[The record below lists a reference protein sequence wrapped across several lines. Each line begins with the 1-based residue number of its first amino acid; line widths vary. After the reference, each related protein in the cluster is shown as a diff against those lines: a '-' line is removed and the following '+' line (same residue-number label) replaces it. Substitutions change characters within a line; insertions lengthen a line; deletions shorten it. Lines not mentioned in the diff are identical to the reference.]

1 MQNLVSIFLLI
12 LLTLP
17 SVMAADFQ
25 KGVKAAN
32 SGDFVVALKEFR
44 PLAEQGHARA
54 QFNLGVMYDNGY
66 GVAEDNSQA
75 VYWYRK
81 AAEQG
86 IARAQFKRGAMY
98 AIGEAA

>member
-32 SGDFVVALKEFR
+32 SGDFVVALNEFR
-44 PLAEQGHARA
+44 PL
-54 QFNLGVMYDNGY
+54 
-66 GVAEDNSQA
+66 
-75 VYWYRK
+75 
-81 AAEQG
+81 AEQG
-86 IARAQFKRGAMY
+86 IARAQFKLGAMY